1 VKLAAISR
9 DITEQKS
16 IEDQARW
23 NATHD
28 SLTGLPNRLLFRE
41 RLGAAIR
48 RADLDGSR
56 VGLLHLDL
64 DQFKQVN
71 EALGQDGGDAL
82 LKTFAA
88 RLRAA
93 LRSGDTVARLGGDEF
108 AIFLPDLSADG
119 EIMPLL
125 ENLRERLREPFVH
138 GDKILDRQ
146 VTIGASVY
154 PLHGRSRDEL
164 FKVAEIALHI
174 AKCAGRGRVM
184 VFEPQMRADLQR
196 RSSMIELGRRAVQDD
211 RIVPYYQPKVDLA
224 SGAVTGFE
232 ALLRWRNLRGAVQAP
247 ATIAAAFEDIDVA
260 AAITDRMVQLAL
272 ADMRR
277 WLDRG
282 LDFGHVAV
290 NAAAPDFRSDDFA
303 ERILT
308 RLCRAGVPPSRFQL
322 EVTETVFLGR
332 GAEYVE
338 RALKLLS
345 SEGVSIALDDF
356 GTGYASLRHLKQFPV
371 DVIKID
377 QSFVQRL
384 NVDAGDAAIVDA
396 VIKLGKSL
404 GIATVAEGVETR
416 EQARHLIEAGCDF
429 GQGHLFS
436 KAAPAEKVPAL
447 LDCLRN
453 CALAASGRG
462 DPIPQR

>member
-1 VKLAAISR
+1 
-9 DITEQKS
+9 
-16 IEDQARW
+16 
-23 NATHD
+23 
-28 SLTGLPNRLLFRE
+28 
-41 RLGAAIR
+41 
-48 RADLDGSR
+48 
-56 VGLLHLDL
+56 
-64 DQFKQVN
+64 
-71 EALGQDGGDAL
+71 
-82 LKTFAA
+82 
-88 RLRAA
+88 
-93 LRSGDTVARLGGDEF
+93 
-108 AIFLPDLSADG
+108 
-119 EIMPLL
+119 
-125 ENLRERLREPFVH
+125 
-138 GDKILDRQ
+138 
-146 VTIGASVY
+146 VTIGVSVY

-164 FKVAEIALHI
+164 FKVAEIALHM
-174 AKCAGRGRVM
+174 AKCAGRGRAM

-196 RSSMIELGRRAVQDD
+196 RSSMIELGRRAVEDD
-211 RIVPYYQPKVDLA
+211 RIVPYYQPKVDFA

-232 ALLRWRNLRGAVQAP
+232 ALLRWRNLRGVVQAP

-272 ADMRR
+272 ADMRH

-303 ERILT
+303 ERILA
-308 RLCRAGVPPSRFQL
+308 RLGQAGVPPSSFQL

-377 QSFVQRL
+377 QSFVQKL
-384 NVDAGDAAIVDA
+384 NVDADDAAIVDA

-404 GIATVAEGVETR
+404 GISTVAEGVETLG
-416 EQARHLIEAGCDF
+416 QARHLVQAGCDF

-436 KAAPAEKVPAL
+436 KAVPAKKVPAL
-447 LDCLRN
+447 LACLRN
-453 CALAASGRG
+453 CASSASGRAG
-462 DPIPQR
+462 